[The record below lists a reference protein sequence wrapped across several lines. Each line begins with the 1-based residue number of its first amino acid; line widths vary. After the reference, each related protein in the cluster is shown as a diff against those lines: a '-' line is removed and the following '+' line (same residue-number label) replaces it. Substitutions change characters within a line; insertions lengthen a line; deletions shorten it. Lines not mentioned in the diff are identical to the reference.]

1 MNTNLNKQE
10 RVIKEAFECRSQLLA
25 YARALLGNY
34 SAAEDAVQEA
44 MLVVVKKYDQ
54 FEEGTSMLAWCRS
67 MVRFEVLRINQKRKR
82 ERTLTQRLLDDAI
95 DAAYDEFQTERR
107 KIREDDSKH
116 ALAFCLEKVSQR
128 GRDVLRCRFVD
139 GLSYE
144 QIGKA
149 IEMKLEAVRKT
160 LFRVKKQLRS
170 CVENN
175 LREMQ

>member
-1 MNTNLNKQE
+1 MPPNSQKQG

-25 YARALLGNY
+25 YARSLLGDY

-44 MLVVVKKYDQ
+44 MLVVVKKYEQ

-67 MVRFEVLRINQKRKR
+67 MVRYEVLRINQKRKR
-82 ERTLTQRLLDDAI
+82 ERTLTQRLLGDAI

-107 KIREDDSKH
+107 KMREDDSKK
-116 ALAFCLEKVSQR
+116 ALATCLEKVSPR

-144 QIGKA
+144 KIGTSVD
-149 IEMKLEAVRKT
+149 MKLEAVRKT
-160 LFRVKKQLRS
+160 LFRVKKQLKS
-170 CVENN
+170 CVDKQ
-175 LREMQ
+175 LRELQ